1 MTAQE
6 RIARAAQ
13 LEAAANAR
21 EIADARSAC
30 LPHASAHVAA
40 VLVED
45 REVPASPVRPYV
57 LREAS

>member
-6 RIARAAQ
+6 RIARAAR

-21 EIADARSAC
+21 EIADARFAC

-45 REVPASPVRPYV
+45 REVPPGSGAS
-57 LREAS
+57 